1 MSKAITV
8 LSLLALLFFM
18 TGALLNEDTSLEL
31 EDNEIALDDVRVAF
45 IQNESGN
52 EIELEVEE
60 ESDQDGEED
69 H

>member
-45 IQNESGN
+45 I
-52 EIELEVEE
+52 
-60 ESDQDGEED
+60 
-69 H
+69 